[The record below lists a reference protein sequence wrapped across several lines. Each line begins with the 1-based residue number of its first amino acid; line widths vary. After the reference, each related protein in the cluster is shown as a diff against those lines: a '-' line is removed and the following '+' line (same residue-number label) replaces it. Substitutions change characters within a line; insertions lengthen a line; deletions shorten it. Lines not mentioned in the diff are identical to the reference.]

1 MVFFPSWRR
10 ARGARNKYRCPQSSL
25 RAAGYDENGC
35 SLRTYQHQIPSY
47 SSPSIYFV
55 FTCAQVDRE
64 NEFKE
69 FSAMQSERYHRD
81 LIKPHSAACVSS
93 FCL

>member
-1 MVFFPSWRR
+1 MVFFSSWR
-10 ARGARNKYRCPQSSL
+10 RGARNKYRRPQSSL
-25 RAAGYDENGC
+25 RAGYDENGC
-35 SLRTYQHQIPSY
+35 SLRTDQHQILSY

-69 FSAMQSERYHRD
+69 FSTMQSERYHRD
-81 LIKPHSAACVSS
+81 LIKPHLAACVSS